1 MSEAMRA
8 DHALPFL
15 LHDGTLRG
23 RLVRLSAT
31 TDAILTRHAYPPI
44 VAKLVAEAAAVATAL
59 ALSVKFEGIFTFQ
72 ARGNG
77 PVSLLVADV
86 TSKGAVRA
94 YARFD
99 DDAVAALPFKPSEPA
114 KVQRLLGAG
123 HLTFTVDF
131 DDHRYQGIVELTGA
145 TLAECAQTYFRQSEQ
160 LETAL
165 SVAALPHPNAP
176 DQWQSAVLMLQRMP
190 FDLSLGYSEEEV
202 DELWRT
208 AVILQGSVT
217 AVELLDPAL
226 APENVLYRLFHAE
239 NLSLSAPRVVH
250 FGCRCSAERVKRA
263 LIGIPNVDLLEMRL
277 ADGSIAATCEFC
289 STVYTL
295 STAEVA
301 AMAAAKS

>member
-1 MSEAMRA
+1 MTVHNHV
-8 DHALPFL
+8 DHALPFM

-31 TDAILTRHAYPPI
+31 TEEILTRHAYPPI
-44 VAKLVAEAAAVATAL
+44 VGKLVAEAAALASAL
-59 ALSVKFEGIFTFQ
+59 ALSVKFKGIFTFQ

-86 TSKGAVRA
+86 TSDGAVRA

-99 DDAVAALPFKPSEPA
+99 DEAIAVLPFKPTEPA
-114 KVQRLLGAG
+114 NVQRLLGAG

-131 DDHRYQGIVELTGA
+131 DDHRYQGIVYLTGA
-145 TLAECAQTYFRQSEQ
+145 TLAECAQGYFRQSEQ

-165 SVAALPHPNAP
+165 SVAALPHPTLP
-176 DQWQSAVLMLQRMP
+176 DQWQAAVLMVQRMP
-190 FDLSLGYSEEEV
+190 FDITLGFNEDEI

-208 AVILQGSVT
+208 AVILQGSLT
-217 AVELLDPAL
+217 SAELLDSSL

-239 NLSLSAPRVVH
+239 NLALSPTRDLY
-250 FGCRCSAERVKRA
+250 FGCRCSLERVKRA
-263 LIGIPNVDLLEMRL
+263 LLGIPNVDLLEMRL
-277 ADGSIAATCEFC
+277 DDGSIDATCEFC

-295 STAEVA
+295 SPADVA
-301 AMAAAKS
+301 AMVTKKT